1 MAKSDRNLPYPLGST
16 AYPDG
21 VNFAL
26 YSENATAVTLEIYEK
41 AGDSTPKES
50 ISLSDRTNFVWH
62 TFVSGLKEGDL
73 YAYRVDGPY
82 MPELGIRFNRNK
94 LLLDPYARAITGP
107 ILWNDTIYG
116 YNLGQPSSDLT
127 FSTADDAGF
136 MPKCVVSLDSFDWKG
151 DENPVHPWN
160 ETVIYETHVKGI
172 TFKKPDVAPEFRG
185 TYSGLV
191 SDAMISYFMDLGI
204 TAVELMP
211 IHHKVDSLHLVSN
224 NLSNYWGYNTIGY
237 FAPDS
242 RYSTMKFPGTQIW
255 EFKEMVRKFHENGI
269 EVIMDVVYNHTGE
282 GNELGPTISFRGIDN
297 TTYYRLDQSNPRR
310 YVDFTGTGNSMNV
323 RHPQVL
329 QLIMDS
335 LRYWIQE
342 MHVDG
347 FRFDLAATLARQ
359 FHEVDRLSSFFE
371 IIHQD
376 PVISKVK
383 LIAEP
388 WDLGPGGYQI
398 GQFPLLWAEW
408 NGKYRDSVRR
418 YWNGGDG
425 LGEFATRISGSPDL
439 YSPIGKTPHA
449 SINYVTSH
457 DGFTLNDLVS
467 YSRKH
472 NDANLENGLDGN
484 NNEISN
490 NAGIEGP
497 TDDPKIMETRNRRMR
512 SMIITLISSQG
523 VPMILGGDEIMR
535 TSLGNN
541 NAYCQDNEISWYNWN
556 LNEMKLNFLNF
567 TRLALS
573 LRQKHH
579 MLRRK
584 DFFQGTVD
592 EEYGMKDVIWLRPDG
607 GEFTMDDWT
616 SRRSSAFAMLLPY
629 VAPEG
634 SKISPEE
641 QETHDLMILFNPGN
655 DPVEFRTPDS
665 WSAREII
672 IDSETEHLTRFPIKM
687 EWKVI
692 TIPPSGSAVIKGYR

>member
-1 MAKSDRNLPYPLGST
+1 MVKADRNLPYPLGST
-16 AYPDG
+16 VYPDG
-21 VNFAL
+21 VNFAI
-26 YSENATAVTLEIYEK
+26 YSENAASVTLEIYGK
-41 AGDSTPKES
+41 AGDSTPRES
-50 ISLSDRTNFVWH
+50 IPLTERTNFVWH
-62 TFVSGLKEGDL
+62 TFVSGLREGEL
-73 YAYRVDGPY
+73 YGYRVDGPY
-82 MPELGIRFNRNK
+82 APDLGFRFNRNK

-107 ILWNDTIYG
+107 IIWNDTIFAYD
-116 YNLGQPSSDLT
+116 LGNPSGDLS
-127 FSTADDAGF
+127 FSTKDNAEF
-136 MPKCVVSLDSFDWKG
+136 MPKCVIASDSFDWKG
-151 DENPVHPWN
+151 DERPRHPWS

-172 TFKKPDVAPEFRG
+172 TYTKPDVPQDLRG

-191 SDAMISYFMDLGI
+191 SDTMISYLKDLGI

-237 FAPDS
+237 FSPDS
-242 RYSTMKFPGTQIW
+242 RYSSLKFPGAQIRD
-255 EFKEMVRKFHENGI
+255 FKEMVRKLHENDI
-269 EVIMDVVYNHTGE
+269 EVILDVVYNHTGE
-282 GNELGPTISFRGIDN
+282 GNEMGPTISFRGIDN
-297 TTYYRLDQSNPRR
+297 TTYYRLDQSNPRK
-310 YVDFTGTGNSMNV
+310 YVDFTGTGNSMNA

-359 FHEVDRLSSFFE
+359 LQEVDRLSSFFE

-376 PVISKVK
+376 PLISKVK

-418 YWNGGDG
+418 YWNRGDG
-425 LGEFATRISGSPDL
+425 IGEFATRISGSPDL
-439 YSPIGKTPHA
+439 YSPLGKTPHA

-467 YSRKH
+467 YSMKH
-472 NDANLENGLDGN
+472 NEANLENNQDGN
-484 NNEISN
+484 NDEISDN
-490 NAGIEGP
+490 MGVEGP
-497 TDDPKIMETRNRRMR
+497 TDDPEIAEMRSRRMR

-523 VPMILGGDEIMR
+523 VPMLLGGDEIMR

-541 NAYCQDNEISWYNWN
+541 NAYCQDNEVSWYNWN
-556 LNEMKLNFLNF
+556 LDQRAQNFLSF
-567 TRLALS
+567 TKLALN

-579 MLRRK
+579 LLRRK

-592 EEYGMKDVIWLRPDG
+592 DEYGIKDVIWLRPDG
-607 GEFTMDDWT
+607 NELSMEDWISHRT
-616 SRRSSAFAMLLPY
+616 SAFAVLLPFTTPDNQKN
-629 VAPEG
+629 VTPEN
-634 SKISPEE
+634 SV
-641 QETHDLMILFNPGN
+641 HDLLLLFNPGKV
-655 DPVEFRTPDS
+655 PVEFKTPSS
-665 WSAREII
+665 WIYREIL
-672 IDSETEHLTRFPIKM
+672 IDSEQDHLQRFPIRM
-687 EWKVI
+687 EWNVI
-692 TIPPSGSAVIKGYR
+692 TIPPSGSAIISGNR

>member
-1 MAKSDRNLPYPLGST
+1 MVKADRNLPYPLGST
-16 AYPDG
+16 VYPDG
-21 VNFAL
+21 VNFAI
-26 YSENATAVTLEIYEK
+26 YSENAASVTLEIYGK
-41 AGDSTPKES
+41 AGDSTPRES
-50 ISLSDRTNFVWH
+50 IPLTERTNFVWH
-62 TFVSGLKEGDL
+62 TFVSGLREGEL
-73 YAYRVDGPY
+73 YGYRVDGPY
-82 MPELGIRFNRNK
+82 APDLGFRFNRNK

-107 ILWNDTIYG
+107 IIWNDTIFAYD
-116 YNLGQPSSDLT
+116 LGNPSGDLS
-127 FSTADDAGF
+127 FSTKDNAEF
-136 MPKCVVSLDSFDWKG
+136 MPKCVIASDSFDWKG
-151 DENPVHPWN
+151 DERPRHPWS

-172 TFKKPDVAPEFRG
+172 TYTKPDVPQDLRG

-191 SDAMISYFMDLGI
+191 SDTMISYLKDLGI

-237 FAPDS
+237 FSPDS
-242 RYSTMKFPGTQIW
+242 RYSSLKFPGAQIRD
-255 EFKEMVRKFHENGI
+255 FKEMVRKLHENDI
-269 EVIMDVVYNHTGE
+269 EVILDVVYNHTGE
-282 GNELGPTISFRGIDN
+282 GNEMGPTISFRGIDN
-297 TTYYRLDQSNPRR
+297 TTYYRLDQSNPRK
-310 YVDFTGTGNSMNV
+310 YVDFTGTGNSMNA

-359 FHEVDRLSSFFE
+359 LQEVDRLSSFFE

-376 PVISKVK
+376 PLISKVK

-418 YWNGGDG
+418 YWNRGDG
-425 LGEFATRISGSPDL
+425 IGEFATRISGSPDL
-439 YSPIGKTPHA
+439 YSPLGKTPHA

-467 YSRKH
+467 YSMKH
-472 NDANLENGLDGN
+472 NEANLENNQDGN
-484 NNEISN
+484 NDEISDN
-490 NAGIEGP
+490 MGVEGP
-497 TDDPKIMETRNRRMR
+497 TDDPEIAEMRSRRMR

-523 VPMILGGDEIMR
+523 VPMLLGGDEIMR

-541 NAYCQDNEISWYNWN
+541 NAYCQDNEVSWYNWN
-556 LNEMKLNFLNF
+556 LDQRAQNFLSF
-567 TRLALS
+567 TKLALN

-579 MLRRK
+579 LLRRK

-592 EEYGMKDVIWLRPDG
+592 DEYGIKDVIWLRPDG
-607 GEFTMDDWT
+607 NELSMEDWISHRT
-616 SRRSSAFAMLLPY
+616 SAFAVLLPFT
-629 VAPEG
+629 APDNQ
-634 SKISPEE
+634 KNVTPENSV
-641 QETHDLMILFNPGN
+641 HDLLLLFNPGKV
-655 DPVEFRTPDS
+655 PVEFKTPSS
-665 WSAREII
+665 WIYREIL
-672 IDSETEHLTRFPIKM
+672 IDSEQDHLQRFPIRM
-687 EWKVI
+687 EWNVI
-692 TIPPSGSAVIKGYR
+692 TIPPSGSAIISGNR